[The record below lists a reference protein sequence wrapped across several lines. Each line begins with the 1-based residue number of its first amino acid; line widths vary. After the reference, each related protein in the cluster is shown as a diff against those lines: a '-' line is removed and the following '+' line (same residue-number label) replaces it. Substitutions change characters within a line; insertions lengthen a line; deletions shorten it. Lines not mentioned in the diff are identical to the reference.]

1 MAKAFT
7 EAQERIRAQLKIQE
21 LYPDLI
27 RQYTAAY
34 CQHCRHFIYGRCCHL
49 LLPVT
54 SQGDPCLYCEPKT
67 IE

>member
-7 EAQERIRAQLKIQE
+7 DAQLRIRTQLKIQE

-34 CQHCRHFIYGRCCHL
+34 CQHCRRFIYGRCYHF

-54 SQGDPCLYCEPKT
+54 SQGDPCPYYEPKT
-67 IE
+67 TK